1 MLRGSRT
8 IHKVWQTLSDGLAC
22 PARLRMPRRKEL
34 SLRGQSEKAG
44 PRYSPRVDGQPRG
57 GRWTAAGRRGER
69 ARGARARAGG
79 PSCPGPSLCS
89 TSSPLRKPA
98 PRAPRRP
105 GRGASGRP
113 QHRGAAPRPRLT
125 SAPACRGP
133 HAPPTVSERHSAAE
147 RLAGGCLAHRR
158 PLGSTS
164 WSDARSAA
172 RPRGFAPL
180 RFRAG
185 CPCLPTAPGSVPSSQ
200 DLTPSLPQPP
210 TPVLSGLETTRQNY
224 SVFATEVLRGTC

>member
-1 MLRGSRT
+1 MGSHGEDGGRQRAAVESALAAPGQAQAARPAQARRCVAQAPLCGSQPRALLR
-8 IHKVWQTLSDGLAC
+8 VQAE
-22 PARLRMPRRKEL
+22 ARLGGHSTAEL
-34 SLRGQSEKAG
+34 
-44 PRYSPRVDGQPRG
+44 PRV
-57 GRWTAAGRRGER
+57 R
-69 ARGARARAGG
+69 A
-79 PSCPGPSLCS
+79 SL
-89 TSSPLRKPA
+89 
-98 PRAPRRP
+98 
-105 GRGASGRP
+105 
-113 QHRGAAPRPRLT
+113 PRLA

-164 WSDARSAA
+164 WSAARSAA

-185 CPCLPTAPGSVPSSQ
+185 CPCLPSAPGSVVPSSQ
-200 DLTPSLPQPP
+200 GLTPSLPQPP